1 MGAARPARQARQLRG
16 IALRH
21 ILHRLIEFILAT
33 DSGIRLKG
41 AKIGVNI
48 NIKSATQAFV
58 MSKPASSHAASSQPA
73 THAVRPDQS
82 SGGMSKGLTNYGDNG
97 FSLFLRKAFIKGAGF
112 TDSALDRPVIGIANT
127 GSAYNPCH
135 GNAPQLIEAV
145 KRGVM
150 LAGGLPMD
158 FPTISI
164 HESFAQPTSMY
175 LRNLMSMDT
184 EEMIRAQP
192 MDAVVLIGGCDKT
205 VPAQLMGAASANIPA
220 IQLITG
226 SMLTGSHR
234 GDRVGA
240 CTDCR
245 RYWGRFRAE
254 EIDAQEVADVN
265 NQLVAS
271 VGTCSVMGTA
281 STMACIAE
289 ALGMTVP
296 GGASPPAV
304 TADRI
309 RVAESTGAQAVRIA
323 RERLTIDKIL
333 TAAAFENA
341 MRVLLAIGGSTN
353 GIVHLTAIAGRMGFE
368 VDLKALDRMG
378 RETPVLLD
386 LKPSGQ
392 HYMEDFHHAGGMA
405 TLLRELK
412 PLLHLDALTVTGR
425 TLGEEIEAA
434 GPGFRQDVVRPM
446 ANPIYPQGGIAV
458 LEGNLAPGGAIIKQS
473 AANPALMEH
482 EGRAVVFENLED
494 MADRIDNPDLD
505 VTADDILVL
514 KNIGPKGAPGM
525 PEAGYMPIPKK
536 LALAGVKDMVR
547 ISDGRMSGTAFGTI
561 VLHVMPESAI
571 GGPLAQVRNGDRI
584 RLSVARREIS
594 LLVSADELA
603 RRMQQNPVVAPT
615 GARGYHKLFLQ
626 TVTQAD
632 QGVDFD
638 FLRAAQMRQTI
649 PGKK

>member
-1 MGAARPARQARQLRG
+1 MTDPKTPAGAPGHDIAPADAATG
-16 IALRH
+16 I
-21 ILHRLIEFILAT
+21 
-33 DSGIRLKG
+33 
-41 AKIGVNI
+41 
-48 NIKSATQAFV
+48 
-58 MSKPASSHAASSQPA
+58 
-73 THAVRPDQS
+73 
-82 SGGMSKGLTNYGDNG
+82 SKGLTNYGDRG
-97 FSLFLRKAFIKGAGF
+97 FSLFLRKAFIKGAGY
-112 TDSALDRPVIGIANT
+112 TDSALQRPVIGITNT
-127 GSAYNPCH
+127 GSSYNPCH

-145 KRGVM
+145 KRGILM
-150 LAGGLPMD
+150 AGGLPMD
-158 FPTISI
+158 FPTISV
-164 HESFAQPTSMY
+164 HESFSAPTSMY

-192 MDAVVLIGGCDKT
+192 MDAIVLIGGCDKT
-205 VPAQLMGAASANIPA
+205 VPAQLMGAASAGIPA

-234 GDRVGA
+234 SERVGA

-245 RYWGRFRAE
+245 RYWGKFRAE
-254 EIDAQEVADVN
+254 EIDAEEIADVN

-309 RVAESTGAQAVRIA
+309 RIAEQTGTEAVRMA

-333 TAAAFENA
+333 TPAAFENA

-353 GIVHLTAIAGRMGFE
+353 GLVHLAAIAGRMGYDI
-368 VDLKALDRMG
+368 DLKALDRMG
-378 RETPVLLD
+378 RDTPVLLD
-386 LKPSGQ
+386 LKPSGD

-412 PLLHLDALTVTGR
+412 PLLNLDALTVTGR
-425 TLGEEIEAA
+425 TLGEEIDRA
-434 GPGFRQDVVRPM
+434 GPGFAQDVVRPRS
-446 ANPIYPQGGIAV
+446 NPIYPQGGIAV
-458 LEGNLAPGGAIIKQS
+458 LRGNLAPGGAIIKQS
-473 AANPALMEH
+473 AAHPRLMEH
-482 EGRAVVFENLED
+482 EGRAVVFENA
-494 MADRIDNPDLD
+494 ADLAHRIDSDDLD

-525 PEAGYMPIPKK
+525 PEAGYIPIPRK
-536 LALAGVKDMVR
+536 LARAGVKDIVR

-561 VLHVMPESAI
+561 VLHVTPESAV
-571 GGPLAQVRNGDRI
+571 GGPLAHVRNGDRI
-584 RLSVARREIS
+584 TLSVARRE
-594 LLVSADELA
+594 LTLQVGDEELA
-603 RRMQQNPVVAPT
+603 RRAREQPVAVPT
-615 GARGYHKLFLQ
+615 AERGYRKLFLT
-626 TVTQAD
+626 TVNQAD

-638 FLRAAQMRQTI
+638 FLRCATERGTI
-649 PGKK
+649 PGRRE

>member
-1 MGAARPARQARQLRG
+1 MTPRKVLWAMTVIIMLVETHMAQGKEP
-16 IALRH
+16 
-21 ILHRLIEFILAT
+21 
-33 DSGIRLKG
+33 KG
-41 AKIGVNI
+41 
-48 NIKSATQAFV
+48 
-58 MSKPASSHAASSQPA
+58 M
-73 THAVRPDQS
+73 RR
-82 SGGMSKGLTNYGDNG
+82 GLTSYGDNE
-97 FSLFLRKAFIKGAGF
+97 FSLFLRKAFIKGAGY
-112 TDSALDRPVIGIANT
+112 TDDALERPVIGITDT

-135 GNAPQLIEAV
+135 GNIPQLIEAV
-145 KRGVM
+145 ERGVM
-150 LAGGLPMD
+150 LAGGLPMR

-164 HESFAQPTSMY
+164 HESFAQPTSMFQ
-175 LRNLMSMDT
+175 RNLMSMDT

-220 IQLITG
+220 IQLVTG

-234 GDRVGA
+234 GETVGA

-245 RYWGRFRAE
+245 RYWGKFRAE
-254 EIDAQEVADVN
+254 EVDAQEIADVN

-296 GGASPPAV
+296 GCASPPA
-304 TADRI
+304 TTSARM
-309 RVAESTGAQAVRIA
+309 RVAERTGTVAVQMA
-323 RERLTIDKIL
+323 KSGLTIDKLL
-333 TAAAFENA
+333 TEKSFENA

-353 GIVHLTAIAGRMGFE
+353 AIVHLTAIAGRMGIE
-368 VDLKALDRMG
+368 VDLRGLDRMG
-378 RETPVLLD
+378 RETPVLVD

-392 HYMEDFHHAGGMA
+392 HYMEDFHAAGGMA

-412 PLLHLDALTVTGR
+412 PLLHLDCMTVTGR
-425 TLGEEIEAA
+425 TLGDELESA
-434 GPGFRQDVVRPM
+434 GPSFKQDVVRPM
-446 ANPIYPQGGIAV
+446 SNPIYPQGGLAL

-473 AANPALMEH
+473 AANEKLMEH
-482 EGRAVVFENLED
+482 VGRAVVFENLAD
-494 MADRIDNPDLD
+494 MAARIDRDDLD

-525 PEAGYMPIPKK
+525 PEAGYMPIPLK
-536 LALAGVKDMVR
+536 LAKAGVKDIVR

-561 VLHVMPESAI
+561 VLHVTPESAI
-571 GGPLAQVRNGDRI
+571 GGPLAHVRSGDRI
-584 RLSVARREIS
+584 RLSVKNRELS
-594 LLVSADELA
+594 LLVSAEELA
-603 RRMQQNPVVAPT
+603 KREKENPVTPPT
-615 GARGYHKLFLQ
+615 ADRGYRKLFLQ

-638 FLRAAQMRQTI
+638 FLRAPKMR
-649 PGKK
+649 GKTPAAK

>member
-1 MGAARPARQARQLRG
+1 MTDPKTPDGAPGHDIAPADAATG
-16 IALRH
+16 I
-21 ILHRLIEFILAT
+21 
-33 DSGIRLKG
+33 
-41 AKIGVNI
+41 
-48 NIKSATQAFV
+48 
-58 MSKPASSHAASSQPA
+58 
-73 THAVRPDQS
+73 
-82 SGGMSKGLTNYGDNG
+82 SKGLTNYGDRG
-97 FSLFLRKAFIKGAGF
+97 FSLFLRKAFIKGAGY
-112 TDSALDRPVIGIANT
+112 TDSALQRPVIGITNT
-127 GSAYNPCH
+127 GSSYNPCH

-158 FPTISI
+158 FPTISV
-164 HESFAQPTSMY
+164 HESFSAPTSMY

-192 MDAVVLIGGCDKT
+192 MDAIVLIGGCDKT
-205 VPAQLMGAASANIPA
+205 VPAQLMGAASAGIPA

-234 GDRVGA
+234 SERVGA

-245 RYWGRFRAE
+245 RYWGKFRAE
-254 EIDAQEVADVN
+254 EIDAEEIADVN

-309 RVAESTGAQAVRIA
+309 RIAEQTGTEAVRMA
-323 RERLTIDKIL
+323 RGGLTIDKIL
-333 TAAAFENA
+333 TPAAFENA

-353 GIVHLTAIAGRMGFE
+353 GLVHLAAIAGRIGYDI
-368 VDLKALDRMG
+368 DLQALDRMG
-378 RETPVLLD
+378 RDTPVLLD
-386 LKPSGQ
+386 LKPSGD

-412 PLLHLDALTVTGR
+412 PLLNLDALTVTGR
-425 TLGEEIEAA
+425 TLGEEIDRA
-434 GPGFRQDVVRPM
+434 GPGFAQDVVRPRS
-446 ANPIYPQGGIAV
+446 NPIYPQGGIAV
-458 LEGNLAPGGAIIKQS
+458 LRGNLAPGGAIIKQS
-473 AANPALMEH
+473 AAHPRLMEH
-482 EGRAVVFENLED
+482 EGRAVVFENA
-494 MADRIDNPDLD
+494 ADLAHRIDSDDLD

-525 PEAGYMPIPKK
+525 PEAGYIPIPRK
-536 LALAGVKDMVR
+536 LARAGVKDIVR

-561 VLHVMPESAI
+561 VLHVTPESAV
-571 GGPLAQVRNGDRI
+571 GGPLAHVRNGDRI
-584 RLSVARREIS
+584 TLSVARRELTLQIG
-594 LLVSADELA
+594 DEELA
-603 RRMQQNPVVAPT
+603 RRAREQPVAVPT
-615 GARGYHKLFLQ
+615 AERGYRKLFLT
-626 TVTQAD
+626 TVNQAD

-638 FLRAAQMRQTI
+638 FLRCATERGTI
-649 PGKK
+649 PGRRE

>member
-1 MGAARPARQARQLRG
+1 MKPRQTG
-16 IALRH
+16 
-21 ILHRLIEFILAT
+21 
-33 DSGIRLKG
+33 LK
-41 AKIGVNI
+41 
-48 NIKSATQAFV
+48 
-58 MSKPASSHAASSQPA
+58 
-73 THAVRPDQS
+73 
-82 SGGMSKGLTNYGDNG
+82 KGLTNYGDQG
-97 FSLFLRKAFIKGAGF
+97 FSLFLRKAFIKGAGY
-112 TDSALDRPVIGIANT
+112 TDQALERPVVGIVNT
-127 GSAYNPCH
+127 GSSYNPCH

-164 HESFAQPTSMY
+164 HESFSAPTSMY

-184 EEMIRAQP
+184 EEMVRAQP

-205 VPAQLMGAASANIPA
+205 VPAQLMGAASAGIPS

-234 GDRVGA
+234 GERVGA

-245 RYWGRFRAE
+245 RYWGKYRAE
-254 EIDAQEVADVN
+254 EIDAEDIAEVN

-289 ALGMTVP
+289 AMGMTVP

-309 RVAESTGAQAVRIA
+309 RVAEETGAQAVQMA
-323 RERLTIDKIL
+323 HDGLTIDKIL
-333 TAAAFENA
+333 TPAAFENA

-353 GIVHLTAIAGRMGFE
+353 GIVHLTAIAGRMGLE
-368 VDLKALDRMG
+368 IDLDALDRMG

-386 LKPSGQ
+386 LKPSGK

-412 PLLHLDALTVTGR
+412 PLLRLEALTVTGR
-425 TLGEEIEAA
+425 TLGEEIERA
-434 GPGFRQDVVRPM
+434 GAGFPQDVVRPA

-458 LEGNLAPGGAIIKQS
+458 LRGNLAPGGAIIKQS
-473 AANPALMEH
+473 AADARLMEH
-482 EGRAVVFENLED
+482 EGRAVVFENVED
-494 MADRIDNPDLD
+494 MATRIDSDALD
-505 VTADDILVL
+505 VNADDILVL

-525 PEAGYMPIPKK
+525 PEAGYIPIPRK
-536 LALAGVKDMVR
+536 LARAGVKDIVR

-561 VLHVMPESAI
+561 VLHVTPESAI
-571 GGPLAQVRNGDRI
+571 GGPLAYVQNGDRI
-584 RLSVARREIS
+584 RLSVANREIA
-594 LLVSADELA
+594 LLVADEELA
-603 RRMQQNPVVAPT
+603 RRVQETPVVIPSA
-615 GARGYHKLFLQ
+615 GRGYAKLFLD

-638 FLRAAQMRQTI
+638 FLRAVKMV
-649 PGKK
+649 GKAPDRG